1 MGSITSFA
9 SSTLQRRAERATDAM
24 REQADYA
31 SDAGSNAYDR
41 FSRLLD
47 DLQGLLGR
55 AQKTSGRE
63 LSSLSQQMSKK
74 LHVAGDALDAL
85 SSDAAV
91 AARHTLKR
99 TNNAIRANPM
109 QAVGVMAAVGLVV
122 GFLIASRRRD

>member
-9 SSTLQRRAERATDAM
+9 SSTLQRRAERAADLM
-24 REQADYA
+24 REQAGAA
-31 SDAGSNAYDR
+31 SDAGNNAYDR
-41 FSRLLD
+41 FSGLLD

-74 LHVAGDALDAL
+74 LHFAGDALDAL

-91 AARHTLKR
+91 AARRTLKQ
-99 TNNAIRANPM
+99 TNKAIRARPL
-109 QAVGVMAAVGLVV
+109 QAVGAVAALGLII
-122 GFLIASRRRD
+122 GFLIASRRQD